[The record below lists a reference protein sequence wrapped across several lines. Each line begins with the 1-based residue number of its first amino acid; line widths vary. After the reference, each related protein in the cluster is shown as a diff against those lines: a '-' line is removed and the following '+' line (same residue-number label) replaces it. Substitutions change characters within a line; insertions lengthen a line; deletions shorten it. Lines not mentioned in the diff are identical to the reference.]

1 MGNTFVRL
9 VGILMVKDHPHIH
22 GEYQT
27 DVAPADNNQGSPP
40 HTWGI
45 PDEYEI
51 RKDGDRIT
59 PTYMGN
65 TSAVW
70 PDCLAIW
77 DHPHIHGEYAT
88 TSKRKWCLTGSPPH
102 TWGIPCMAMYP
113 DANTRITPT
122 YMGNT
127 QLKRSFIAIFEDHPH
142 IHGEYVNRSLYDA
155 FFRSLVCHF

>member
-1 MGNTFVRL
+1 MGSPPHTWGILINDFDKFSLCRITPTYMGNTFVRL

-27 DVAPADNNQGSPP
+27 DVAPSDNNQGSPP

-77 DHPHIHGEYAT
+77 DHPHIHGEYQKIIYLKI
-88 TSKRKWCLTGSPPH
+88 SIIGSPPH
-102 TWGIPCMAMYP
+102 TWGIRNYKQTQVVL
-113 DANTRITPT
+113 DRITPT

-127 QLKRSFIAIFEDHPH
+127 L
-142 IHGEYVNRSLYDA
+142 HGYVSR
-155 FFRSLVCHF
+155 R